1 MNGSLIL
8 SIVTF
13 IYGLAGFLYISAWI
27 FRKQILGKIATWIA
41 LVGLM
46 GNTAGILM
54 RWLESYQLG
63 IGHAPFSNLYESL
76 TFFAWVIV
84 LIYLIIERQIENRII
99 GAFTTPIACL
109 VMAYAS
115 LKPGISSTIQ
125 PLIPALKSNWL
136 IAHVI
141 TCFIGYAAFA
151 LAFGVSA
158 MYLIKKGRDEE
169 TVIWVEIAKPL
180 TLFIFAWL
188 FSRVLFVHSWVNA
201 ILVAVPICLVFYAI
215 FFLARNLPAET
226 KARLLDRFPEPRV
239 LDELGYQLILLGFLF
254 LSVGIITGAV
264 WANSAWGRYW
274 GWDPKETWALIALLG
289 YLAILHGRFVG
300 WIKDFGLAVGSIL
313 GYLLVLMAWYGVN
326 FVLGTGLHSYGFGS
340 GGYTYIGGFVLFEVL
355 VIGAALVRRRMELQ
369 KQTAAA
375 QPAH

>member
-1 MNGSLIL
+1 MSGSLVL

-13 IYGLAGFLYISAWI
+13 IYGLAGFLYICAWI
-27 FRKQILGKIATWIA
+27 FRKQIFGKIATWIA
-41 LVGLM
+41 LAGLI

-54 RWLESYQLG
+54 RWVESYQLG

-76 TFFAWVIV
+76 VFFAWVIV
-84 LIYLIIERQIENRII
+84 LIYLIIEYKIENRII

-115 LKPGISSTIQ
+115 LKPEISSAIE

-158 MYLIKKGRDEE
+158 MYLMKKGRDAE
-169 TVIWVEIAKPL
+169 TIIWVEIVKPL
-180 TLFIFAWL
+180 TLFVLATL
-188 FSRVLFVHSWVNA
+188 FSRVLFVPSWVFAVIVA
-201 ILVAVPICLVFYAI
+201 IPICLLFYGI
-215 FFLARNLPAET
+215 VFLARNISPET
-226 KARLLDRFPEPRV
+226 KAKLLDRFPDSWI

-274 GWDPKETWALIALLG
+274 GWDPKETWSLITWFIYATLLH
-289 YLAILHGRFVG
+289 AR
-300 WIKDFGLAVGSIL
+300 
-313 GYLLVLMAWYGVN
+313 LMRGWYGRRIAFLSIFGFAAVLFTYFGVN
-326 FVLGTGLHSYGFGS
+326 LLPGLHSYGAF
-340 GGYTYIGGFVLFEVL
+340 
-355 VIGAALVRRRMELQ
+355 
-369 KQTAAA
+369 
-375 QPAH
+375 